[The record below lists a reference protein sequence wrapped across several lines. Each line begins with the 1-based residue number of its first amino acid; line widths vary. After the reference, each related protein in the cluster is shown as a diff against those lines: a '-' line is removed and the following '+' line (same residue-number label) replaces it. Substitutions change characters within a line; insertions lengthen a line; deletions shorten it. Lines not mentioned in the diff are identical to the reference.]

1 MFRLVVLRAWSR
13 LFRLAWHVLA
23 GAFTVALLF
32 PRLDRGEQDRRV
44 TRWSAGLLRLM
55 GVRLVVQG
63 RAPHLRGHG
72 VMIVANH
79 VSWLD
84 IHLLHSVLPC
94 RFIAKADIARWPLFG
109 WLAAQTGTLFLAREK
124 RSAIRE
130 MNATIASLLAEGEC
144 LTLFPE
150 GTTTAGDQVLPF
162 RSALLEPVIQSN
174 ANLCPASVRYLDAQG
189 RRTEIP
195 AYYGEMTLAESLW
208 RIACAEPFTAEI
220 VFMPP
225 IAAGTHDRRSLVAEV
240 EGQIRSGITKGG
252 TKGSLVSHSS
262 VTLGGYDSAGST

>member
-1 MFRLVVLRAWSR
+1 MFRLVVLRAWLR
-13 LFRLAWHVLA
+13 LLRLAWHLLV
-23 GAFTVALLF
+23 GALTVALLF
-32 PRLDRGEQDRRV
+32 PRLDRWEQGRRV
-44 TRWSAGLLRLM
+44 THWSAGMLRLL

-63 RAPHLRGHG
+63 RAPHLRGNG
-72 VMIVANH
+72 ALIVANH
-79 VSWLD
+79 ISWLD
-84 IHLLHSVLPC
+84 IHLLHSILPC

-130 MNATIASLLAEGEC
+130 MNATLAELLAEGEC
-144 LTLFPE
+144 LALFPE

-174 ANLCPASVRYLDAQG
+174 ASLCPMSVRYLDARGQ
-189 RRTEIP
+189 RTEIP

-220 VFMPP
+220 VFMTP
-225 IAAGTHDRRSLVAEV
+225 IAAGTRNRRSLVSEV
-240 EGQIRSGITKGG
+240 EAQIRSRLAEV
-252 TKGSLVSHSS
+252 SSVSHSS
-262 VTLGGYDSAGST
+262 VTLEAYDSKGST